1 VSEGARASGPPTGS
15 DAVPRGFVVLRD
27 PPRLPQALARPVV
40 AIGNFDG
47 VHRGHKA
54 LIARAQAM
62 AARLGRPCA
71 VLTFEPHPSDFFARD
86 TVIFRLTPEREKA
99 LALSRLGLDG
109 VVALSFDAGL
119 ACLPAQA
126 FVDEVLIARLD
137 AAGVVVG
144 YDFHFGAKRAG
155 TPAFLAA
162 QGAEKGFAV
171 EIVEKIHADE
181 DGSIDAV
188 SSTLIR
194 AALEAG
200 DVARAAR
207 LLGHPFTV
215 AGVVEHGRKLGR
227 TLGFP
232 TANIRLDPSARLA
245 HGVYAVRARWT
256 GGEGNRRTADGVAS
270 YGRRPTF
277 DDGPPLFETYL
288 FDFDGDLYG
297 AEIEI
302 ELIAFLRPER
312 KFDGADALIAQMR
325 EDERQAR
332 AALAR

>member
-1 VSEGARASGPPTGS
+1 MSAGVSDGQSAGGPPAA
-15 DAVPRGFVVLRD
+15 DAAPRGFVVLRD
-27 PPRLPQALARPVV
+27 PPRLPAALARPVV

-62 AARLGRPCA
+62 AGRLGRPCA

-109 VVALSFDAGL
+109 VVALSFDAAL
-119 ACLPAQA
+119 AGLPAQA
-126 FVDEVLIARLD
+126 FVDEVLIGRLD
-137 AAGVVVG
+137 VAGVVVG

-155 TPAFLAA
+155 SPAFLAA

-171 EIVEKIHADE
+171 EIVEKIQADE

-245 HGVYAVRARWT
+245 HGVYAVRARWA
-256 GGEGNRRTADGVAS
+256 GGAADGVAS

-277 DDGPPLFETYL
+277 DDGAPLFETFL

-297 AEIEI
+297 REIEF

-312 KFDGADALIAQMR
+312 KFDGAPALVAQMR

-332 AALAR
+332 AALAP

>member
-1 VSEGARASGPPTGS
+1 LSENANFAI
-15 DAVPRGFVVLRD
+15 VRD
-27 PPRLPQALARPVV
+27 PARLTGALERPVV

-71 VLTFEPHPSDFFARD
+71 VLTFEPHPSDWFAGRS
-86 TVIFRLTPEREKA
+86 VIFRLTPQREKA
-99 LALSRLGLDG
+99 LALARLRLDG
-109 VVALSFDAGL
+109 VIVLTFDAAL
-119 ACLPAQA
+119 ASLTAQA
-126 FVDEVLIARLD
+126 FVDEVLIARLGV
-137 AAGVVVG
+137 AGVVAG

-155 TPAFLAA
+155 TPGFLAA

-171 EIVEKIHADE
+171 EIVEKIHADAE
-181 DGSIDAV
+181 GAIDAV

-194 AALEAG
+194 KALEEG
-200 DVARAAR
+200 DVARAGA

-215 AGVVEHGRKLGR
+215 AGLVEHGKKLGR

-232 TANIRLDPSARLA
+232 TANIRLDPSARLR
-245 HGVYAVRARWT
+245 HGVYAVRARWSDAQ
-256 GGEGNRRTADGVAS
+256 GRRMVADGVAS

-277 DDGPPLFETYL
+277 DDGAALFETFL

-297 AEIEI
+297 VEIEI
-302 ELIAFLRPER
+302 ELIAFLRPEL
-312 KFDGADALIAQMR
+312 KFDSAQALVARMNEDA
-325 EDERQAR
+325 RQAR
-332 AALAR
+332 ARLAGRAGAPP